1 MAQATLTVKG
11 QMTLPKQIRDELGLR
26 AGDRV
31 EIIRDRHGRYALRK
45 MARKSVFDSW
55 VGALSHGKDR
65 RSDRLVDEM
74 RGEDR

>member
-1 MAQATLTVKG
+1 MAHATLTVKG

-31 EIIRDRHGRYALRK
+31 ELRRDKRGGYTLRK
-45 MARKSVFDSW
+45 AAQKSVFDRW
-55 VGALSHGKDR
+55 VGALSHLKGR
-65 RSDRLVDEM
+65 RSDDLVDAM